1 MAAANGAGALPA
13 GSGQNDDNTQ
23 DATPV
28 EKQIEVIIPA
38 KTIVTGGPASVVDIS
53 VSDKPHSGA
62 AHKSDHVTPVI
73 SHTPA
78 CSIDV
83 PAHEIAPNKRSLSEQ
98 DKPEDSL
105 SAHGA
110 SSDAEMERLRAKH
123 KVKRMQSALARA
135 ELEEAQAYEEVA
147 ESQAV
152 ASSGSNRSRSDH
164 GVPAHKGLSQN

>member
-28 EKQIEVIIPA
+28 EKQIEVTIPA

-78 CSIDV
+78 CSFDV
-83 PAHEIAPNKRSLSEQ
+83 PAHVIAPNKRSLSEQ

-110 SSDAEMERLRAKH
+110 SSDAEMERLRARQKM
-123 KVKRMQSALARA
+123 KRLER
-135 ELEEAQAYEEVA
+135 ELSLIHISEPTSTY
-147 ESQAV
+147 
-152 ASSGSNRSRSDH
+152 
-164 GVPAHKGLSQN
+164 